1 MEVFWNIIDFI
12 AAVLFIV
19 LFIGISWGAIL
30 RYRDKQAA
38 WEARRDY
45 EAMKQNIE
53 KGKKNDTAGNR
64 RL

>member
-1 MEVFWNIIDFI
+1 MEVLWNIVDFI

-19 LFIGISWGAIL
+19 LFVGISWGAIL

-45 EAMKQNIE
+45 EAMKQSIE
-53 KGKKNDTAGNR
+53 KGKKNDTARNR